1 MHVFIPS
8 LRIFLLVYG
17 QLSITMIKT
26 ISIILVILGML
37 ALVSALRSSI
47 ALYQRDKRPSTFS
60 FIPVMLGFVLGYLT
74 FAAFLSMKPT
84 TTLIEFIVST
94 IFFGGGIFCVM
105 IFGVISQ
112 SMERIAFAEFQQHH
126 NESHDPLTGLPNRRF
141 LLRTISQ
148 QVNEFNLCEQ
158 SFALV
163 TFDINNFNNIN
174 EVFSHQKGDV
184 LLAQFSERLKEFID
198 ADIFLAR
205 SSGNRFTLIIND
217 PQDSNIPTYI
227 ESIQSY
233 LDHPLTINEHDVN
246 VTSTAGVALFPE
258 HGSSAEDV
266 LKRSEIAM
274 CSAKRIQAP
283 YTIYEPS
290 ASSHFYDKTEL
301 ASMLH
306 TAVSTMDF
314 ELYFQPV
321 INVNNQNQMTLEVL
335 IRWPMGD
342 GYSVRPDE
350 FIPIAEQTN
359 AIKKITHWVLETT
372 VAQLAAWRR
381 QGITPQV
388 QVNLSVKDI
397 EDDTLEVFL
406 SSLMKKHPINP
417 AQLTLEITETSMMQN
432 PCKAQAVLDKIKKLG
447 VYLSID
453 DFGTGFSSLS
463 ILSSMPIDEI
473 KIDRSFVTDLLYS
486 SNHEAI
492 VRSTIYL
499 AHSLECRVVA
509 EGVETEALGQYLIS
523 IGCDKLQGYW
533 YGRPMTLAQTDE
545 WLQQANLTNARV
557 ASQN

>member
-1 MHVFIPS
+1 
-8 LRIFLLVYG
+8 
-17 QLSITMIKT
+17 MIKT
-26 ISIILVILGML
+26 LSIILVILGML
-37 ALVSALRSSI
+37 AIVSALRSSI

-74 FAAFLSMKPT
+74 FAGFLSMKPT
-84 TTLIEFIVST
+84 TTPIEFIVSM

-148 QVNEFNLCEQ
+148 QVNEFNLSEQ
-158 SFALV
+158 HFALI

-205 SSGNRFTLIIND
+205 SSGNRFTLIVND
-217 PQDSNIPTYI
+217 PQDSNIPNYI

-246 VTSTAGVALFPE
+246 VTSTAGVSLFPE
-258 HGSSAEDV
+258 HGSSAEEV

-274 CSAKRIQAP
+274 YSAKRIQAP
-283 YTIYEPS
+283 YSIYEPS

-306 TAVSTMDF
+306 TAVTTMDF
-314 ELYFQPV
+314 DLYFQPV

-335 IRWPMGD
+335 LRWPLGD

-359 AIKKITHWVLETT
+359 AIKQITHWVLETT
-372 VAQLAAWRR
+372 VTQLAAWRR

-388 QVNLSVKDI
+388 QVNLSVRDI
-397 EDDTLEVFL
+397 EDDALETFL

-432 PCKAQAVLDKIKKLG
+432 PCKAQAVLEKIKKLG

-463 ILSSMPIDEI
+463 ILSNMPIDEI

-545 WLQQANLTNARV
+545 WLQQSTLTNTRV

>member
-1 MHVFIPS
+1 MFSPS
-8 LRIFLLVYG
+8 LRIFLFVYG

-26 ISIILVILGML
+26 FSIILVILGML
-37 ALVSALRSSI
+37 AIVSALRSSI

-84 TTLIEFIVST
+84 TTPIEFIVSM

-148 QVNEFNLCEQ
+148 QVNEFNLSEQ
-158 SFALV
+158 HFALI

-205 SSGNRFTLIIND
+205 SSGNRFTLIVND
-217 PQDSNIPTYI
+217 PQDSNIPNYI

-246 VTSTAGVALFPE
+246 VTSTAGVSLFPE
-258 HGSSAEDV
+258 HGTSAEEV

-274 CSAKRIQAP
+274 YSAKRIQAP
-283 YTIYEPS
+283 YSIYEPS

-306 TAVSTMDF
+306 TAVTTMDF
-314 ELYFQPV
+314 DLYFQPV

-335 IRWPMGD
+335 LRWPLGD

-359 AIKKITHWVLETT
+359 AIKQITHWVLETT
-372 VAQLAAWRR
+372 VTQLAAWRR

-388 QVNLSVKDI
+388 QINLSVRDI
-397 EDDTLEVFL
+397 EDDALETFL

-432 PCKAQAVLDKIKKLG
+432 PCKAQAVLEKIKKLG

-463 ILSSMPIDEI
+463 ILSNMPIDEI

-545 WLQQANLTNARV
+545 WLQQATLTNTRV

>member
-1 MHVFIPS
+1 
-8 LRIFLLVYG
+8 
-17 QLSITMIKT
+17 MIKT
-26 ISIILVILGML
+26 FSIILVILGML
-37 ALVSALRSSI
+37 AIVSALRSSI

-84 TTLIEFIVST
+84 TTPIEFIVSM

-148 QVNEFNLCEQ
+148 QVNEFNLSEQ
-158 SFALV
+158 HFALI

-205 SSGNRFTLIIND
+205 SSGNRFTLIVND
-217 PQDSNIPTYI
+217 PQDSNIPNYI

-233 LDHPLTINEHDVN
+233 LDHPLSINEHDVN
-246 VTSTAGVALFPE
+246 VTSTAGVSLFPE
-258 HGSSAEDV
+258 HGTSAEEV

-274 CSAKRIQAP
+274 YSAKRIQAP
-283 YTIYEPS
+283 YSIYEPS

-306 TAVSTMDF
+306 TAVTTMDF
-314 ELYFQPV
+314 DLYFQPV

-335 IRWPMGD
+335 LRWPLGD

-359 AIKKITHWVLETT
+359 AIKQITHWVLETT
-372 VAQLAAWRR
+372 VTQLAAWRR

-388 QVNLSVKDI
+388 QINLSVRDI
-397 EDDTLEVFL
+397 EDDALETFL

-432 PCKAQAVLDKIKKLG
+432 PCKAQAVLEKIKKLG

-463 ILSSMPIDEI
+463 ILSNMPIDEI

-545 WLQQANLTNARV
+545 WLQQATLTNTRV

>member
-1 MHVFIPS
+1 
-8 LRIFLLVYG
+8 
-17 QLSITMIKT
+17 MIKT
-26 ISIILVILGML
+26 FSIILVILGML
-37 ALVSALRSSI
+37 AIVSALRSSI

-84 TTLIEFIVST
+84 TTPIEFIVSM

-148 QVNEFNLCEQ
+148 QVNEFNLSEQ
-158 SFALV
+158 HFALI

-205 SSGNRFTLIIND
+205 SSGNRFTLIVND
-217 PQDSNIPTYI
+217 PQDSNIPNYI

-246 VTSTAGVALFPE
+246 VTSTAGVSLFPE
-258 HGSSAEDV
+258 HGTSAEEV

-274 CSAKRIQAP
+274 YSAKRIQAP
-283 YTIYEPS
+283 YSIYEPS

-306 TAVSTMDF
+306 TAVTTMDF
-314 ELYFQPV
+314 DLYFQPV

-335 IRWPMGD
+335 LRWPLGD

-359 AIKKITHWVLETT
+359 AIKQITHWVLETT
-372 VAQLAAWRR
+372 VTQLAAWRR

-388 QVNLSVKDI
+388 QINLSVRDI
-397 EDDTLEVFL
+397 EDDALETFL

-432 PCKAQAVLDKIKKLG
+432 PCKAQAVLEKIKKLG

-463 ILSSMPIDEI
+463 ILSNMPIDEI

-545 WLQQANLTNARV
+545 WLQQATLTNTRV

>member
-1 MHVFIPS
+1 MFSPS
-8 LRIFLLVYG
+8 LRIFLFVYG

-26 ISIILVILGML
+26 FSIILVILGML
-37 ALVSALRSSI
+37 AIVSALRSSI

-84 TTLIEFIVST
+84 TTPIEFIVSM

-148 QVNEFNLCEQ
+148 QVNEFNLSEQ
-158 SFALV
+158 HFALI

-205 SSGNRFTLIIND
+205 SSGNRFTLIVND
-217 PQDSNIPTYI
+217 PQDSNIPNYI

-246 VTSTAGVALFPE
+246 VTSTAGVSLFPE
-258 HGSSAEDV
+258 HGTSAEEV

-274 CSAKRIQAP
+274 YSAKRIQAP
-283 YTIYEPS
+283 YSIYEPS

-306 TAVSTMDF
+306 TAVTTMDF
-314 ELYFQPV
+314 DLYFQPV

-335 IRWPMGD
+335 LRWPLGD

-359 AIKKITHWVLETT
+359 AIKQITHWVLETMVT
-372 VAQLAAWRR
+372 QLAAWRR

-388 QVNLSVKDI
+388 QINLSVRDI
-397 EDDTLEVFL
+397 EDDALETFL

-432 PCKAQAVLDKIKKLG
+432 PCKAQAVLEKIKKLG

-463 ILSSMPIDEI
+463 ILSNMPIDEI

-545 WLQQANLTNARV
+545 WLQQATLTNTRV

>member
-1 MHVFIPS
+1 
-8 LRIFLLVYG
+8 
-17 QLSITMIKT
+17 MIKT
-26 ISIILVILGML
+26 FSIILVILGML
-37 ALVSALRSSI
+37 AIVSALRSSI

-84 TTLIEFIVST
+84 TTPIEFIVSM

-148 QVNEFNLCEQ
+148 QVNEFNLSEQ
-158 SFALV
+158 HFALI

-205 SSGNRFTLIIND
+205 SSGNRFTLIVND
-217 PQDSNIPTYI
+217 PQDSNIPNYI

-246 VTSTAGVALFPE
+246 VTSTAGVSLFPE
-258 HGSSAEDV
+258 HGTSAEEV

-274 CSAKRIQAP
+274 YSAKRIQAP
-283 YTIYEPS
+283 YSIYEPS

-306 TAVSTMDF
+306 TAVTTMDF
-314 ELYFQPV
+314 DLYFQPV

-335 IRWPMGD
+335 LRWPLGD

-359 AIKKITHWVLETT
+359 AIKQITHWVLETMVT
-372 VAQLAAWRR
+372 QLAAWRR

-388 QVNLSVKDI
+388 QINLSVRDI
-397 EDDTLEVFL
+397 EDDALETFL

-432 PCKAQAVLDKIKKLG
+432 PCKAQAVLEKIKKLG

-463 ILSSMPIDEI
+463 ILSNMPIDEI

-545 WLQQANLTNARV
+545 WLQQATLTNTRV

>member
-1 MHVFIPS
+1 MFSPS
-8 LRIFLLVYG
+8 LRVFLFVYG

-26 ISIILVILGML
+26 LSIILVILGML
-37 ALVSALRSSI
+37 AIVSALRSSI

-74 FAAFLSMKPT
+74 FAGFLSMKPT
-84 TTLIEFIVST
+84 TTPIEFIVSM

-148 QVNEFNLCEQ
+148 QVNEFNLSEQ
-158 SFALV
+158 HFALI

-205 SSGNRFTLIIND
+205 SSGNRFTLIVND
-217 PQDSNIPTYI
+217 PQDSNIPNYI

-246 VTSTAGVALFPE
+246 VTSTAGVSLFPE
-258 HGSSAEDV
+258 HGSSAEEV

-274 CSAKRIQAP
+274 YSAKRIQAP
-283 YTIYEPS
+283 YSIYEPS

-306 TAVSTMDF
+306 TAVTTMDF
-314 ELYFQPV
+314 DLYFQPV

-335 IRWPMGD
+335 LRWPLGD

-359 AIKKITHWVLETT
+359 AIKQITHWVLETT
-372 VAQLAAWRR
+372 VTQLAAWRR

-388 QVNLSVKDI
+388 QVNLSVRDI
-397 EDDTLEVFL
+397 EDDALETFL

-432 PCKAQAVLDKIKKLG
+432 PCKAQAVLEKIKKLG

-463 ILSSMPIDEI
+463 ILSNMPIDEI

-545 WLQQANLTNARV
+545 WLQQSTLTNTRV

>member
-1 MHVFIPS
+1 
-8 LRIFLLVYG
+8 
-17 QLSITMIKT
+17 MIKT
-26 ISIILVILGML
+26 VSIILVILGML

-84 TTLIEFIVST
+84 TTLIEFIVSAV
-94 IFFGGGIFCVM
+94 FFGGGIFCVM
-105 IFGVISQ
+105 LFGVISQ

-141 LLRTISQ
+141 LLRTISH
-148 QVNEFNLCEQ
+148 QVNEYNLSEQ

-184 LLAQFSERLKEFID
+184 LLTQFSERLKEFID

-274 CSAKRIQAP
+274 YSAKRIQAP

-432 PCKAQAVLDKIKKLG
+432 PCKAQAVLEKIKKLG

>member
-1 MHVFIPS
+1 
-8 LRIFLLVYG
+8 
-17 QLSITMIKT
+17 MIKT
-26 ISIILVILGML
+26 FSIILVILGML
-37 ALVSALRSSI
+37 AIVSALRSSI

-84 TTLIEFIVST
+84 TTPIEFIVSM

-148 QVNEFNLCEQ
+148 QVNEFNLSEQ
-158 SFALV
+158 HFALI

-205 SSGNRFTLIIND
+205 SSGNRFTLIVND
-217 PQDSNIPTYI
+217 PQDSNIPNYI

-246 VTSTAGVALFPE
+246 VTSTAGVSLFPE
-258 HGSSAEDV
+258 HGTSAEEV

-274 CSAKRIQAP
+274 YSAKRIQAP
-283 YTIYEPS
+283 YSIYEPS

-306 TAVSTMDF
+306 TALTTMDF
-314 ELYFQPV
+314 DLYFQPV

-335 IRWPMGD
+335 LRWPLGD

-359 AIKKITHWVLETT
+359 AIKQITHWVLETT
-372 VAQLAAWRR
+372 VTQLAAWRR

-388 QVNLSVKDI
+388 QINLSVRDI
-397 EDDTLEVFL
+397 EDDALETFL

-432 PCKAQAVLDKIKKLG
+432 PCKAQAVLEKIKKLG

-463 ILSSMPIDEI
+463 ILSNMPIDEI

-545 WLQQANLTNARV
+545 WLQQATLTNTRV

>member
-1 MHVFIPS
+1 
-8 LRIFLLVYG
+8 
-17 QLSITMIKT
+17 MIKT
-26 ISIILVILGML
+26 VSIILVILGML

-84 TTLIEFIVST
+84 TTLIEFIVSAV
-94 IFFGGGIFCVM
+94 FFGGGIFCVM
-105 IFGVISQ
+105 LFGVISQ

-141 LLRTISQ
+141 LLRTISH
-148 QVNEFNLCEQ
+148 QVNEFNLSEQ

-217 PQDSNIPTYI
+217 PKDSNIPTYI

-274 CSAKRIQAP
+274 YSAKRIQAP

-306 TAVSTMDF
+306 TALSTMDF

-335 IRWPMGD
+335 IRWPLGD

-372 VAQLAAWRR
+372 VAQLADWRR

-397 EDDTLEVFL
+397 EDDALEVFL
-406 SSLMKKHPINP
+406 SSIMKKHPINP

-432 PCKAQAVLDKIKKLG
+432 PCKAQAVLEKIKKLG

>member
-1 MHVFIPS
+1 MFSPS
-8 LRIFLLVYG
+8 LSIFLFVYG

-26 ISIILVILGML
+26 FSIILVILGML
-37 ALVSALRSSI
+37 AIVSALRSSI

-84 TTLIEFIVST
+84 TTPIEFIVSM

-148 QVNEFNLCEQ
+148 QVNEFNLSEQ
-158 SFALV
+158 HFALI

-205 SSGNRFTLIIND
+205 SSGNRFTLIVND
-217 PQDSNIPTYI
+217 PQDSNIPNYI

-246 VTSTAGVALFPE
+246 VTSTAGVSLFPE
-258 HGSSAEDV
+258 HGTSAEEV

-274 CSAKRIQAP
+274 YSAKRIQAP
-283 YTIYEPS
+283 YSIYEPS

-306 TAVSTMDF
+306 TAVTTMDF
-314 ELYFQPV
+314 DLYFQPV

-335 IRWPMGD
+335 LRWPLGD

-359 AIKKITHWVLETT
+359 AIKQITHWVLETMVT
-372 VAQLAAWRR
+372 QLAAWRR

-388 QVNLSVKDI
+388 QINLSVRDI
-397 EDDTLEVFL
+397 EDDALETFL

-432 PCKAQAVLDKIKKLG
+432 PCKAQAVLEKIKKLG

-463 ILSSMPIDEI
+463 ILSNMPIDEI

-545 WLQQANLTNARV
+545 WLQQATLTNTRV